1 MAREKRTS
9 VLSVVTIFL
18 PIMFVCSCLD
28 PLAGQS
34 IGVTAEDGNLVVRA
48 GDRVLLRYRCEGVPY
63 KPYVQQLFTPA
74 GVNIL
79 RDAPADHLHHH
90 ALMFAV
96 AVEGVNFW
104 EEQQQPGRQR
114 HLSFANYVKAGDA
127 NNPESAARLP
137 DGQGFDEQLEW
148 VNPRTDEILAKELR
162 TIKVCQMKDQ
172 NSTVL
177 NWAAKLSPPVGK
189 DSITLTGSPYFG
201 LGMRFLESMDTGGR
215 FINAQGQTG
224 VENTNDK
231 RAKWCAYVAKADG
244 KVVTVAMFDYPDNV
258 RHPATWFTM
267 AKPFAYMS
275 ATLALHKEPLRIKTG
290 EPLVLMYGVALWD
303 GQIAP
308 EQIEEAYSHWVKWS
322 H

>member
-1 MAREKRTS
+1 MAREKLIS
-9 VLSVVTIFL
+9 VMRLLTVFL
-18 PIMFVCSCLD
+18 PIMVVCGCVTYSM
-28 PLAGQS
+28 QS
-34 IGVTAEDGNLVVRA
+34 IGVTPDDGALAVRA
-48 GDRVLLRYRCEGVPY
+48 GDRVLLRYRYEGVPY
-63 KPYVQQLFTPA
+63 KPYVQELFTPG

-114 HLSFANYVKAGDA
+114 HLSFAHYVKAGDG
-127 NNPESAARLP
+127 NNPEAA
-137 DGQGFDEQLEW
+137 GFDEQLEW
-148 VNPRTDEILAKELR
+148 VNPRTDEVLATELR
-162 TIKVCQMKDQ
+162 TIKVCLMKEQ
-172 NSTVL
+172 NATVL
-177 NWAAKLSPPVGK
+177 KWVGKLSPPAGK

-244 KVVTVAMFDYPDNV
+244 KAVTVAMFDYPDNV

-267 AKPFAYMS
+267 EKPFAYLS
-275 ATLALHKEPLRIKTG
+275 ATLALHKESLKIVAT
-290 EPLVLMYGVALWD
+290 EPLVLRYGVALWD
-303 GQIAP
+303 GQVSP
-308 EQIEEAYSHWVKWS
+308 EQIEKAYSRWVDWS
-322 H
+322 R